1 MVRTKLT
8 ISVKAANIQR
18 TTLKYLQ
25 KAQTIVQ
32 GHFFKI
38 MSLGPWKREVAHDFC
53 TILRTEM
60 RLTWASLRHNFQ
72 AVDHNSMK
80 QDQKRDG
87 SFHFFFYQSYK
98 ERKACVITPY
108 WGKLWMCWNH
118 PRKIKDND
126 FGRRCFLKKKRK
138 KKRSWA
144 NNYRVSISLKV
155 SWKKISISMCKFCL
169 SASALFIL
177 APLQG
182 LIV

>member
-18 TTLKYLQ
+18 TTLKDLQ

-38 MSLGPWKREVAHDFC
+38 TSLGPWKQNIKKREVAHDFC
-53 TILRTEM
+53 TILRTET

-72 AVDHNSMK
+72 GVDHNSVK

-98 ERKACVITPY
+98 ERKACVITTY
-108 WGKLWMCWNH
+108 WGKLWTCWNH

-126 FGRRCFLKKKRK
+126 FGRRCFLKKKRTGPEP
-138 KKRSWA
+138 
-144 NNYRVSISLKV
+144 I
-155 SWKKISISMCKFCL
+155 ITEFL
-169 SASALFIL
+169 SALRSVGEKSASLCANFVYL
-177 APLQG
+177 L
-182 LIV
+182 LLYLY